1 MIGIDI
7 NKIIPINN
15 ILMIY
20 PFNLSILREIVL
32 SLSILLISFFLLSM
46 LISYVSVIDSTP
58 ISNFDTKSLIEP
70 IIKIFIKIISYLI
83 FY

>member
-1 MIGIDI
+1 MIGIEN

-15 ILMIY
+15 TLMIY
-20 PFNLSILREIVL
+20 PFNLSILRENLL
-32 SLSILLISFFLLSM
+32 SFSILFIFLLSI